1 MPEVQDAVLVANEPG
16 AVDHV
21 GPPEVAVTPAE
32 IVVLDRIAGSTPS
45 VSERTVAHYLLEVA
59 KLGGYL
65 ARTKDPP
72 PGNMVVWRGLTWLTD
87 LCLGFELNNRVV
99 GN

>member
-1 MPEVQDAVLVANEPG
+1 MFWLLTMTNRATPTA
-16 AVDHV
+16 
-21 GPPEVAVTPAE
+21 PPEEVLTPAE
-32 IVVLDRIAGSTPS
+32 ITVLDRLAGKPPRKSK
-45 VSERTVAHYLLEVA
+45 RTVSHYLLEVA

-72 PGNMVVWRGLTWLTD
+72 PGNMVIWRGLIRLAD
-87 LCLGFELNNRVV
+87 LCFGFKINEPVV